1 MKNELKELLAQC
13 TPYSANRKWK
23 ASVHP
28 DYTMRLYSGK
38 KQICIAPMEDAN
50 PSMQVSDFDLLAR
63 APALARRVIELEEIL
78 QKWIQTGTGR
88 CDSPVIEN
96 ITPTKYAKEERLH
109 DCGKC
114 LYCQTKKL
122 LGEG

>member
-63 APALARRVIELEEIL
+63 APALAARVIAL
-78 QKWIQTGTGR
+78 
-88 CDSPVIEN
+88 EN
-96 ITPTKYAKEERLH
+96 ILAKILAT
-109 DCGKC
+109 CGKAALNFGPGHVVAMRYE
-114 LYCQTKKL
+114 LYKEAKKL
-122 LGEG
+122 LEER